1 MRPKRWQA
9 SGRWVTSPSREI
21 PRIVISFDMSGNART
36 YQTSEIYWGK
46 CKCAQAVFFLL
57 HSLLSVIEGTTGKT
71 TMAAVSPS
79 VVKHPRRLPPGPK
92 GHFLLGNL
100 AAVSRDWLGFYAQCA
115 REYGDVVHLRY
126 LHVPICLL
134 MHPRDIEYVL
144 VTNTG
149 NFTKSADY
157 RALARVLGT
166 GLLTNEGEFWKR
178 QRGLIQPAF
187 HRQNI
192 LAYAQVMTEAAG
204 RMLDSWKNEG
214 ERNIH
219 DDLMGVTLQIVA
231 QCLYGAEVSGSAE
244 RVG

>member
-1 MRPKRWQA
+1 MIAPPYVYRCGSCFRVIRRACRPGFATNRQ
-9 SGRWVTSPSREI
+9 S
-21 PRIVISFDMSGNART
+21 VIH
-36 YQTSEIYWGK
+36 WGK

-57 HSLLSVIEGTTGKT
+57 HSSLSVIDGATGTA
-71 TMAAVSPS
+71 TMAEVSPS

-100 AAVSRDWLGFYAQCA
+100 TAVSRDWLGFYAQCA

-157 RALARVLGT
+157 RALARVLGN
-166 GLLTNEGEFWKR
+166 GLLTNEGKAWHR

-187 HRQNI
+187 RRGNI
-192 LAYAQVMTEAAG
+192 LSYVPMMTSAAS
-204 RMLDSWKNEG
+204 RMLDSWSCGKP
-214 ERNIH
+214 RNVHADMI
-219 DDLMGVTLQIVA
+219 A
-231 QCLYGAEVSGSAE
+231 GALEIASHGLFGG
-244 RVG
+244 RR